1 MITIAIPETL
11 VTAAILVGTF
21 LSIGEFVLRLGQ
33 SWIDAA
39 PDAVRHRDWWA

>member
-33 SWIDAA
+33 TWIDRA
-39 PDAVRHRDWWA
+39 PDAMPRDWWA